1 MSYSTRLE
9 SLPKRVSGSLDTCDI
24 SNECLNFDV
33 KKVVNSQPNSVG
45 VISTCIFGDV
55 NSKQF
60 QRRYIDPIFYNIK
73 IAKTILPGWVVRV
86 YISPTINDHLVDKF
100 VSKGC
105 EVYIMKNDSVGY
117 SGTMWRFL
125 PASETKPFISYDADM
140 KLDEEYNS
148 VPELAGNVCEWLDTP
163 KPFFHRHLG
172 LINFVIPIS
181 AGMWGSK
188 GVKNKDGSLSAP
200 IPDIQEKMEK
210 YNSTWFGVDEAFLT
224 REVFPLFN
232 SQNVYVVRNNMEY
245 MAHVGILILLIV
257 IVIFLSYYLWKR
269 IRKCSN
275 ESIDSNNSNNLTVST
290 DPTNVDANSITDST
304 NSKEV

>member
-9 SLPKRVSGSLDTCDI
+9 SLPKRVSGSLDTCVI

-55 NSKQF
+55 KSKQF

-125 PASETKPFISYDADM
+125 PASETKPFIS
-140 KLDEEYNS
+140 
-148 VPELAGNVCEWLDTP
+148 
-163 KPFFHRHLG
+163 
-172 LINFVIPIS
+172 
-181 AGMWGSK
+181 
-188 GVKNKDGSLSAP
+188 
-200 IPDIQEKMEK
+200 
-210 YNSTWFGVDEAFLT
+210 
-224 REVFPLFN
+224 
-232 SQNVYVVRNNMEY
+232 
-245 MAHVGILILLIV
+245 
-257 IVIFLSYYLWKR
+257 
-269 IRKCSN
+269 
-275 ESIDSNNSNNLTVST
+275 
-290 DPTNVDANSITDST
+290 
-304 NSKEV
+304 